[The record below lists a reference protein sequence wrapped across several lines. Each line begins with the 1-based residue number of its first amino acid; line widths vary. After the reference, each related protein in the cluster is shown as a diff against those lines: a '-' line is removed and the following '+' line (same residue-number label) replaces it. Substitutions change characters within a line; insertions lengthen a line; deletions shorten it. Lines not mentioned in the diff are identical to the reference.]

1 MRAQGLT
8 LTLDLGTVFDRA
20 NGLLFRVCGVRLIL
34 GQYTKLGK
42 VLVEGSAA
50 AAGDG
55 GGGWAPLLQT
65 SVQEATESGR
75 YALRRFPC
83 ARARRVRLTLSQAV
97 GDVYIVREVELPGH
111 AGFCQLRCRHG
122 GACLSEGS
130 ACACVP
136 RWRWSGANCSDV
148 DECASNNGGCGGGDE
163 ARARCTNTDGG
174 FSCACRGGFG
184 GDTKVCDDLDECYS
198 ANDCVTAGGSRCEN
212 TVGSYSCRCLPGYA
226 SAVSEQQ
233 VKRGERPSARC
244 AAVCSFGACKNG
256 GKCTAPD
263 SCTGC
268 LGGWSGPR
276 CDQVDVK
283 KQRQAVEDAATY
295 CESPLV
301 WDCSINFVPLVGCGC
316 RARPV
321 IFMVYASA
329 LFLALIVAATL
340 LLFWRSCWRGR
351 RARKLLQ
358 RVEAMEKEDEEEEA
372 QAMRELQE
380 EEDEE
385 WDEHGFISG
394 AGNATVANAE
404 WMLNGYE
411 EQDLEGRL
419 STVQFNS
426 KDEEQEDPSDK
437 EARRQ
442 RQALAKARKKA
453 KAPKDLES
461 RGAKWKPG
469 SAMPQGKG
477 KKFKG
482 KVAAIEKKSK
492 KRDKVSDELRA
503 LLARAV
509 EEGLSSSAQARKMK
523 ENVRKGVYTSEY
535 YEQRWRVR
543 IEEAQAMGL
552 MAGGD
557 EDSFFDQTQS
567 QYFQGEA
574 EDDGFLPSPVQ
585 AERHAGPRGAIP
597 ATWDELTADA
607 GDYEEGEEGSGIE
620 AVPYGTQE
628 LVYSVPPLTACP
640 LEI

>member
-1 MRAQGLT
+1 VRAQGLT

-477 KKFKG
+477 KKFEETRQGERRAARAAGAGRGGGPLVVRAGAQDEG
-482 KVAAIEKKSK
+482 KRAQGGLHQRI
-492 KRDKVSDELRA
+492 LRTA
-503 LLARAV
+503 LARSHRGGAGDGPDGGRRR
-509 EEGLSSSAQARKMK
+509 GLFFRPDPEPVLSGRGRGRRLPALPR
-523 ENVRKGVYTSEY
+523 
-535 YEQRWRVR
+535 
-543 IEEAQAMGL
+543 
-552 MAGGD
+552 AGR
-557 EDSFFDQTQS
+557 
-567 QYFQGEA
+567 A
-574 EDDGFLPSPVQ
+574 
-585 AERHAGPRGAIP
+585 ARGAAWRHP
-597 ATWDELTADA
+597 GHLGRADGGRGRLRGGRGGQRDRGCA
-607 GDYEEGEEGSGIE
+607 LRYTG
-620 AVPYGTQE
+620 AR
-628 LVYSVPPLTACP
+628 L
-640 LEI
+640 